1 MSNYS
6 KNQYVTGNSL
16 VHLANTAKQ
25 YTDNEINKIRELIP
39 ESGPEIDTDLLTM
52 DEEEFNQMVVD
63 TFGSYFIDVEESE

>member
-1 MSNYS
+1 
-6 KNQYVTGNSL
+6 VTGNSL

-25 YTDNEINKIRELIP
+25 YTDNEINKIKELIP